1 MAGTLLKKDGT
12 EIDGTAV
19 GDPEVGAVVAP
30 GAPETGTP
38 VVVGDPNVG
47 TSVPST
53 GVGAK
58 VEGTLSSTKSLSGDF
73 SPSTS

>member
-1 MAGTLLKKDGT
+1 M
-12 EIDGTAV
+12 EPDGTAV
-19 GDPEVGAVVAP
+19 GDPEVGTLVAP

-38 VVVGDPNVG
+38 VVAGDPDVETNV
-47 TSVPST
+47 PPT

-58 VEGTLSSTKSLSGDF
+58 VEGTLSSTKSFSGDF